1 MGDEQDV
8 HGAQVELVVERE
20 GSKAFIGRV
29 DTSVEHDSLPLV
41 LDDVTGTADLVSTTE
56 T

>member
-1 MGDEQDV
+1 MGDEQDI

-20 GSKAFIGRV
+20 GSEAFIGRV
-29 DTSVEHDSLPLV
+29 DTSVEHDGLPLV
-41 LDDVTGTADLVSTTE
+41 LDDVTGTADLISTTE